1 MRLGIRKLDA
11 PVLHTRWPRRGTVRH
26 QESGCDVNLWLWLF
40 FLGLIVNMTTHYNR
54 IGGVEMIRMLVT
66 RFYKTMDELPES
78 YGIRRLHPENLQGSE
93 DKLFKY
99 LCGWMG
105 RPALYV
111 RNMAPRCCAA
121 VTCFFPSATLS
132 ATNRCCA

>member
-1 MRLGIRKLDA
+1 M
-11 PVLHTRWPRRGTVRH
+11 
-26 QESGCDVNLWLWLF
+26 WLWLF

-54 IGGVEMIRMLVT
+54 IRGVEMLRMLVT

-78 YGIRRLHPENLQGSE
+78 YGIRRLHPDNLQGSE

-105 RPALYV
+105 GPALYV
-111 RNMAPRCCAA
+111 KEYGPPMLRRRHLPFSISDAERDQSLLCMS
-121 VTCFFPSATLS
+121 SALRDKVDDADLRHELS
-132 ATNRCCA
+132 NAFA